1 MTYNTIRPDSK
12 RSWTSNYAFSALAW
26 TSLPRSGPPACCCWL
41 HQPQEHAVVSVPKVD
56 NEGERWTCADLAA
69 YVQTRGVKLFN
80 LGNLGT
86 RGNRD
91 VTEIVFFVDDEAAL
105 AQDGFTGCDAL
116 AEKEAGTGTILF
128 IRYRSAEFAKQQ
140 IRPANESGFFWGRFF
155 VGVLD
160 PQPKGSKT
168 ESFDERSKK
177 LVQRIREA
185 LGT

>member
-1 MTYNTIRPDSK
+1 MRFPLSPGRPSLVLGLLLAAAGC
-12 RSWTSNYAFSALAW
+12 TSHKSA
-26 TSLPRSGPPACCCWL
+26 
-41 HQPQEHAVVSVPKVD
+41 AVVSVPKVD
-56 NEGERWTCADLAA
+56 NEGERWTCANLAA

-105 AQDGFTGCDAL
+105 ARKTALPGCDAL

-160 PQPKGSKT
+160 PQPKR
-168 ESFDERSKK
+168 EQNRK
-177 LVQRIREA
+177 L
-185 LGT
+185 